1 MHGHLTQCIYVLLD
15 REAAVLL
22 VARRSQIIANQ
33 INLKPPQLRPVV
45 SGSSIVTVDFDRLT
59 SRIYWADATLKTI
72 WSAYLNGTERQE
84 VSELVA
90 HSKLNIKA
98 GRVNHSTF

>member
-1 MHGHLTQCIYVLLD
+1 MYFLLD
-15 REAAVLL
+15 RDAAVLL

-45 SGSSIVTVDFDRLT
+45 SGSSIVTVDFDRVT
-59 SRIYWADATLKTI
+59 SRIYWADVTLKKI

-90 HSKLNIKA
+90 RSILNIKA
-98 GRVNHSTF
+98 GHVNHSTF